1 MMDREKKNGGG
12 KRVLV
17 LTPRC
22 RDRTGGVQTYSR
34 TLLEALENHPAVDRV
49 CCLEWEGRPPGRGLK
64 YLWFIGTHLFRAWL
78 YRPHVVI
85 ATHLHMA
92 KLFVLFCPGVRERW
106 TVLHGVECW
115 KPGGCFNRFGLFLS
129 TRLLPVSRYT
139 LDQVACWYPRARGKA
154 TVFPNHLQEIPDF
167 VIHPSS
173 ARAQLRWPE
182 DKLIFITV
190 ARLEPSERPKG
201 IPDLLRALSVLPD
214 PADRIRYY
222 VIGEGTDR
230 GTLEGMAREQGV
242 GDKVEFLGRL
252 SDADLNRAYQACD
265 GLLMPSSKE
274 GFGLVFVEALARG
287 RPVLAGQAD
296 GSVDAT
302 LGGELGIL
310 VEPGDVESIRDG
322 WAELIEGID
331 GNDSRIAPERLRD
344 KTLEAFGPERMQERL
359 QALFG
364 GDFS

>member
-1 MMDREKKNGGG
+1 MDGKKKNGGG

-64 YLWFIGTHLFRAWL
+64 YLWFIVAHLPMAWL
-78 YRPHVVI
+78 FCPNVAI

-92 KLFVLFCPGVRERW
+92 KLFFLLCPVVRERW
-106 TVLHGVECW
+106 TALHGVECW
-115 KPGGCFNRFGLFLS
+115 EPGGSLDRLGLFLS

-139 LDQVACWYPRARGKA
+139 LDQVASWYPQARGKA
-154 TVFPNHLQEIPDF
+154 TVFPNHLQESPAL
-167 VIHPSS
+167 VIQPSS

-201 IPDLLRALSVLPD
+201 ISDLLSALSVLPD
-214 PADRIRYY
+214 PADRVRYY

-230 GTLEGMAREQGV
+230 EPLEAMARERGV

-252 SDADLNRAYQACD
+252 SDADLDRAYQACD

-287 RPVLAGQAD
+287 RPVLAGKTD
-296 GSVDAT
+296 GSLDAT

-322 WAELIEGID
+322 WAELIERID
-331 GNDSRIAPERLRD
+331 GNDQRIAPERLRD

-359 QALFG
+359 LALFRG
-364 GDFS
+364 ESP